1 MSKRFAVLIALLFY
15 ALVVV
20 AQGPLSNQQKA
31 IFRISGKVINAED
44 GQPLPNAEVYLAR
57 LPGPTGQESQLV
69 DSEGRFS
76 FSGLSAGKY
85 ALLAG
90 KKGFLPQSFGGHEG
104 YVIGIFVGPGL
115 ANPDLTLTLQ
125 PSGSITG
132 VVRGDDGTPVQGA
145 KISLFRDHLWEGL
158 RRTFLVTD
166 VSTDGRGVYR
176 FSHLPAGKYYLAVSA
191 ENDFSSFVRLI
202 SSSVLVPRPWGPLPP
217 ELDAVYPVTFF
228 PSATKAEAEQSLLLG
243 AGERLHADFN
253 LQSVSA
259 MHIRIPAQATPEFK
273 IRAFRDEDIDA
284 DMLLI
289 PSDSQQWSTILVA
302 PGKYSMALKFCKDD
316 GSCVADHQ
324 QVELTA
330 DTTIDQR
337 AIASRRTEIHGIALM
352 DDGHPVAS
360 GTVLLL
366 VPERSI
372 NPTKNVEIEVGEGGR
387 IEWSGGILPQRY
399 AVECQ
404 DTALFLKSMVVEGA
418 KFLGSAIEMRGGGS
432 IHISFE
438 VTNKAGQVQGKV
450 LQAGSPV
457 PGAMVLLLPE
467 DYQNNVPLVRRDES
481 DSDGTFRLRP
491 APPGKYL
498 AVALQ
503 NGWDLE
509 WARPEVIKP
518 YLVKA
523 KSVSIA
529 AGTTT
534 EITLELQ

>member
-1 MSKRFAVLIALLFY
+1 MSKQFAVLMALLFY
-15 ALVVV
+15 ALVVI

-31 IFRISGKVINAED
+31 TFHISGKVINAED

-57 LPGPTGQESQLV
+57 FPKPTGQESKLA

-76 FSGLSAGKY
+76 FGSLSAGKY

-158 RRTFLVTD
+158 RRTFLVAD

-273 IRAFRDEDIDA
+273 IRAFQDEDIDA
-284 DMLLI
+284 DTLLI

-302 PGKYSMALKFCKDD
+302 PGRYSTTMKFCNDD
-316 GSCVADHQ
+316 GSCIADDQ
-324 QVELTA
+324 QMDLSA

-337 AIASRRTEIHGIALM
+337 AIANQRTEIHGIAFM
-352 DDGHPVAS
+352 DDGRPVTS

-372 NPTKNVEIEVGEGGR
+372 NPTKKVEIEVGEGGR
-387 IEWSGGILPQRY
+387 IEWSGGIPRKRY
-399 AVECQ
+399 AVEFQ
-404 DTALFLKSMVVEGA
+404 NPDRFLKNMVVEGA
-418 KFLGSAIEMRGGGS
+418 KFQGSTIDMSGGS
-432 IHISFE
+432 IHISLE
-438 VTNKAGQVQGKV
+438 VTGKAGQVQGKV